1 MITNPNTLGMFD
13 RQVAEIARRVHDA
26 GGLIYLDGANMNAIL
41 GIRRAPAISGGP
53 T

>member
-1 MITNPNTLGMFD
+1 MITDPNTLGIFD
-13 RQVAEIARRVHDA
+13 SQVRQIADLIHAR

-41 GIRRAPAISGGP
+41 GITRPAISAP